1 MTEPQ
6 ASLNRNIRHYTRT
19 HQSYLYDN
27 NCCATIKKDVP
38 IREGFTGGGGCCFH
52 EKAEKY
58 ERYNEI
64 HVIAMICHTVSE
76 YHV

>member
-1 MTEPQ
+1 MLQLEKM
-6 ASLNRNIRHYTRT
+6 Y
-19 HQSYLYDN
+19 QSG
-27 NCCATIKKDVP
+27 KDYW
-38 IREGFTGGGGCCFH
+38 GGAGGGGCCFH

-64 HVIAMICHTVSE
+64 HVIVMICHTVSE